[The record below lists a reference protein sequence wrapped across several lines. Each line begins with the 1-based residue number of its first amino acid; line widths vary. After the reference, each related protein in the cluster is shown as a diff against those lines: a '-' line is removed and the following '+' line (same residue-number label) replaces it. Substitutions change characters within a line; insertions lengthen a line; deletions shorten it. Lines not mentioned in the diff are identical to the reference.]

1 MKRCGKIESEFNE
14 IWKGIEISFGISHG
28 YSNSK
33 LACLIDTCK
42 LKVFR
47 GVFENKLYLTE
58 FQTNDKTV

>member
-1 MKRCGKIESEFNE
+1 MKRY
-14 IWKGIEISFGISHG
+14 IEISFGISHG

-58 FQTNDKTV
+58 FQTNDKTI